1 MADLTFQQLA
11 DQLPA
16 NSIIEDGANND
27 VTISLK
33 TLMGETAVSLS
44 DEKVS
49 EFLSKTL
56 SGASAAQVA
65 YNGTDPAPATPLNGF
80 PNPTRANPVTL
91 GDGSI
96 ISVKTHTVRVAV
108 PLQESEIRGAI

>member
-1 MADLTFQQLA
+1 MADLTFTILA

-16 NSIIEDGANND
+16 NAIVEDGANND

-33 TLMGETAVSLS
+33 ALMGETAVVLT

-49 EFLSKTL
+49 EAISKLL
-56 SGASAAQVA
+56 SGASAAQAA
-65 YNGTDPAPATPLNGF
+65 YNGTDPAPANPLNGF

-96 ISVKTHTVRVAV
+96 VSVKTHTVRVAV